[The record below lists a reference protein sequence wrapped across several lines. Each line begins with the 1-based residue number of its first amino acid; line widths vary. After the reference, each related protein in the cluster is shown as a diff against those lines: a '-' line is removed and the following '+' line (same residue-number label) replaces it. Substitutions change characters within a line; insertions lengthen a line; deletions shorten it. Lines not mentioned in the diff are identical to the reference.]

1 MRQHNLFRNAMAL
14 ILAVSMCLP
23 IMVSAEGTGT
33 SGGHDSTGDGTN
45 QDIGEGSGQSSDGMT
60 AVSDGIT
67 IDPVTNDITYTS
79 NDHQHQPDQKY
90 YHTIGFDIA
99 DATVVTN
106 ADGSPNTNKE
116 GDPILKETGH
126 GTI

>member
-1 MRQHNLFRNAMAL
+1 
-14 ILAVSMCLP
+14 LP
-23 IMVSAEGTGT
+23 QEHTGTGTGTSSGT

-45 QDIGEGSGQSSDGMT
+45 QDIGDGSGQSSDGMT

-106 ADGSPNTNKE
+106 ADGSPKTNKE
-116 GDPILKETGH
+116 GDPILKETGN
-126 GTI
+126 GTIRIKLSIKSKFRK